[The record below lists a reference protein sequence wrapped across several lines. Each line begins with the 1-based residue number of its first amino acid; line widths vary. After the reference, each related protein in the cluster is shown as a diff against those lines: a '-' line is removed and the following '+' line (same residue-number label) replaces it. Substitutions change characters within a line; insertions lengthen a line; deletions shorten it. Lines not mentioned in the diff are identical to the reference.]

1 MNANNIKFYLTDQ
14 GIVMYGGNN
23 PEDKAALEKLQNDYY
38 EQKRALRKFCENV
51 PVIPKQVS
59 RRRGQ
64 LYFLLGKDADG
75 NKYWLEQH
83 EWSCDWYWSFG
94 YVQSFVQNCSPE
106 KAIDIETHTHF
117 NSLFLNGEY
126 IENYKVFFSGGVT
139 LEDEKIWKLM
149 EAMKSAYIAS
159 KYQKFLYCK
168 GAYISSLPDEV
179 KQIISNQN
187 ERVRLEKEVIPALC
201 KYAEGLLDPMK
212 QKGGTVK

>member
-23 PEDKAALEKLQNDYY
+23 PEDEAALKKLQSDYY
-38 EQKRALRKFCENV
+38 EWKRALRTFCNNV

-59 RRRGQ
+59 RRNGH

-75 NKYWLEQH
+75 CKYWLEQH
-83 EWSCDWYWSFG
+83 QWECDWYWSFG
-94 YVQSFVQNCSPE
+94 YVQSFTQNHSPE
-106 KAIDIETHTHF
+106 NAKDIETHTHF

-139 LEDEKIWKLM
+139 LEDKDIWKLI
-149 EAMKSAYIAS
+149 EAMSEFYIVEEYYELLHCKSAHIT
-159 KYQKFLYCK
+159 
-168 GAYISSLPDEV
+168 SLSEEV
-179 KQIISNQN
+179 KRVISNQN

-201 KYAEGLLDPMK
+201 KYTEGLLDPMNK
-212 QKGGTVK
+212 KEEQ

>member
-14 GIVMYGGNN
+14 GIVMYGGDN
-23 PEDKAALEKLQNDYY
+23 PEDKAALEKLQNDYH
-38 EQKRALRKFCENV
+38 ERKRALRKFCENV
-51 PVIPKQVS
+51 PVIPKEVS

-83 EWSCDWYWSFG
+83 EWACDWYWSFG
-94 YVQSFVQNCSPE
+94 YVQSFERNRTPE
-106 KAIDIETHTHF
+106 KAYDIETHTHF

-126 IENYKVFFSGGVT
+126 VENYKVFFSGGVT

-149 EAMKSAYIAS
+149 EAMKSAYIVS
-159 KYQKFLYCK
+159 EYQQFLSRK
-168 GAYISSLPDEV
+168 GAYIASLPDEV
-179 KQIISNQN
+179 KQVISNQN

-201 KYAEGLLDPMK
+201 KYAEGLLDPMNK
-212 QKGGTVK
+212 KEVL

>member
-51 PVIPKQVS
+51 PVIPKQIS

-187 ERVRLEKEVIPALC
+187 ERVRLEKEVIPAIC